1 MMMARSRRDHDPE
14 ERLLASWERRVQ
26 RVSLRTKIVVP
37 VVVLA
42 VAPALVIAI
51 DQVGQYIC
59 LNAPAFDYESRP
71 AEFNYR
77 TLLVYAAHTYF
88 AWVRPRNQGSFREP
102 CFASTDTLMAVARL
116 SDRRAFRG
124 HRRTLHTNRKTLYQ
138 QRRAEWIGSR

>member
-51 DQVGQYIC
+51 VSLLRIQ
-59 LNAPAFDYESRP
+59 ESL
-71 AEFNYR
+71 EES
-77 TLLVYAAHTYF
+77 AAQRIMFET
-88 AWVRPRNQGSFREP
+88 
-102 CFASTDTLMAVARL
+102 ASKALAVARIG
-116 SDRRAFRG
+116 RRFVSNGVRSGLGAADSAAEPENGSAKAHNVARG
-124 HRRTLHTNRKTLYQ
+124 AR
-138 QRRAEWIGSR
+138 IGRNSSS